1 MVRDERKK
9 KIKIPSIFLRH
20 VGTYCL
26 NMMTS
31 EKKIKNPHNF
41 GRTWPN
47 FFSREKKKKRTLGK
61 KSITRGVKIS
71 YENF

>member
-9 KIKIPSIFLRH
+9 IKIGH

-31 EKKIKNPHNF
+31 EEKKFLIILGELGPFFFQEKIK
-41 GRTWPN
+41 
-47 FFSREKKKKRTLGK
+47 
-61 KSITRGVKIS
+61 
-71 YENF
+71 